1 MLKVW
6 GRRSSFNVQKVLWLV
21 EELALGYEHI
31 DAGGKFGGLDAP
43 EFLAMNPH
51 GKVPVIED
59 DGIVV
64 WESHAILR
72 YLAARHGGTQWWPED
87 PAERSLA
94 DRWMD
99 WSATTLQPDFLMG
112 VFWGFYRTPGAQR
125 DLPAIQAKVAAC
137 ASHFQL
143 LDRMLGEHRYL
154 LGDALTL
161 ADIPAGTVLYRYF
174 GLDIDRPAVPN
185 VDAWFHRLQAKPAYR
200 AHVMIPFEELRG
212 RLAY

>member
-6 GRRSSFNVQKVLWLV
+6 GRRSSFNVQKVMWLV
-21 EELALGYEHI
+21 DELGLAHEHI

-43 EFLAMNPH
+43 AFLAMNPH
-51 GKVPVIED
+51 GKVPVID
-59 DGIVV
+59 DGGTVV

-72 YLAARHGGTQWWPED
+72 YLAARHGGTRWWPVD
-87 PAERSLA
+87 AAQRSLA

-112 VFWGFYRTPGAQR
+112 VFWGFYRTPEPQR
-125 DLPAIQAKVAAC
+125 DLLAIRKKVAAC

-143 LDRMLGEHRYL
+143 LDRVLADRRYL
-154 LGDALTL
+154 LGDELTL
-161 ADIPAGTVLYRYF
+161 ADIPAATALYRYF
-174 GLDIDRPAVPN
+174 GLDVERPAVPN
-185 VDAWFHRLQAKPAYR
+185 VEAWYGRLQARPAYR
-200 AHVMIPFEELRG
+200 AHVMLPFDELRG

>member
-6 GRRSSFNVQKVLWLV
+6 GRRSSFNVQKVMWLV
-21 EELALGYEHI
+21 DELGLAHEHI

-43 EFLAMNPH
+43 AFLAMNPH
-51 GKVPVIED
+51 GKVPVID
-59 DGIVV
+59 DGGTVV

-72 YLAARHGGTQWWPED
+72 YLAARHGGTRWWPVD
-87 PAERSLA
+87 AAQRSLA

-112 VFWGFYRTPGAQR
+112 VFWGFYRTPEPLR
-125 DLPAIQAKVAAC
+125 DLPAIRKKVAAC

-143 LDRMLGEHRYL
+143 LDRVLADRRYL
-154 LGDALTL
+154 LGDELTL
-161 ADIPAGTVLYRYF
+161 ADIPAATALYRYF
-174 GLDIDRPAVPN
+174 GLDVERPAVPN
-185 VDAWFHRLQAKPAYR
+185 VEAWYGRLHARPAYR
-200 AHVMIPFEELRG
+200 AHVMLPFDELRG